1 MFVYLQ
7 VGPGGLPKGRDTF
20 CWICKATLT
29 AMDSVVHGTYTL
41 VLSLQPLL
49 SVSSVAVNQILEP
62 GLHWSLKV
70 VISHFA
76 FSTRTG
82 EETTV

>member
-1 MFVYLQ
+1 
-7 VGPGGLPKGRDTF
+7 
-20 CWICKATLT
+20 
-29 AMDSVVHGTYTL
+29 MDSVVHSTYTL

-49 SVSSVAVNQILEP
+49 SVGSVAVSQILEP
-62 GLHWSLKV
+62 GLHWNLKV

-76 FSTRTG
+76 SSTRMG